1 MQTAYDKVP
10 DYLLGKVQLIF
21 TVTFAALFSVFF
33 FIAVVP
39 SSNGLW
45 TQLGAGDFFNFSL
58 LVYSLALLVVI
69 VSKRLM
75 YACRASV
82 GQSYGRYLIWNL
94 VEILL
99 VAGCFV
105 GISLF
110 GARKGYFHLEMLTG
124 VFLCRTFLYSLMTL
138 GIPYLIA
145 GMFFAIR
152 DKDQTIRMI
161 NYGNVVSDEELPS
174 GEEQKITL
182 FDNNG
187 VMKLSVSAANLYYI
201 ESDDNYIKVWY
212 SDSSDILKQYMLR
225 CKLKT
230 VEESFRDSDLVRCH
244 RKYVVNMSKVRVLS
258 REKSGYFLELDSDL
272 IAPIPITKTYEEA
285 VLSRF
290 YAQRGGLSAPLV

>member
-1 MQTAYDKVP
+1 MQKAQEKVP
-10 DYLLGKVQLIF
+10 AYLLGKIELIF

-45 TQLGAGDFFNFSL
+45 AQLGAGDFFNFAL
-58 LVYSLALLVVI
+58 LVYGFALLTVI
-69 VSKRLM
+69 LSKRLM
-75 YACRASV
+75 YACRSWVAHSF
-82 GQSYGRYLIWNL
+82 GRLVLWNL
-94 VEILL
+94 AEILL
-99 VAGCFV
+99 VAGGFV
-105 GISLF
+105 TLSLLA
-110 GARKGYFHLEMLTG
+110 ARKGFFHMDVPLGILL
-124 VFLCRTFLYSLMTL
+124 VRTFVYCLMTL

-161 NYGNVVSDEELPS
+161 NYGNVVSDEELPT

-212 SDSSDILKQYMLR
+212 SDSTDMLKQYMLR
-225 CKLKT
+225 CRLKT

>member
-45 TQLGAGDFFNFSL
+45 AQLGAADFFNFA
-58 LVYSLALLVVI
+58 LVVYGSALLVVI
-69 VSKRLM
+69 LSKRLM
-75 YACRASV
+75 YGCRASV
-82 GQSYGRYLIWNL
+82 ASSFGRFLLWNL

-105 GISLF
+105 ALSLL
-110 GARKGYFHLEMLTG
+110 GARKGIFHLDIPIGILL
-124 VFLCRTFLYSLMTL
+124 VRTFVYCLMTL

-285 VLSRF
+285 VLARF

>member
-45 TQLGAGDFFNFSL
+45 AQLGAAEFFNFAL
-58 LVYSLALLVVI
+58 LVYGVALMVVI
-69 VSKRLM
+69 LSKRLM
-75 YACRASV
+75 YACRSRV
-82 GQSYGRYLIWNL
+82 GRSYGRYLLWNL
-94 VEILL
+94 GEILL
-99 VAGCFV
+99 VAASFV
-105 GISLF
+105 GLCYY
-110 GARKGYFHLEMLTG
+110 GARKGYFHLEMQLG
-124 VFLCRTFLYSLMTL
+124 VVLVRTFVYCLMTL

-161 NYGNVVSDEELPS
+161 NYGNVVSDEELPT

-212 SDSSDILKQYMLR
+212 SDSLDVLKQYMLR
-225 CKLKT
+225 CRLKT

-244 RKYVVNMSKVRVLS
+244 RKYVVNMSKVRVLT
-258 REKSGYFLELDSDL
+258 REKNGYFLELDSDL

-285 VLSRF
+285 VLARF
-290 YAQRGGLSAPLV
+290 NARRGGLSAPLV